1 MNVKPLRFAAM
12 LLAGMLA
19 AVACNTSASPSPSA
33 SQDAPATPGTSASA
47 APTEAPPPAQVEQ
60 VTVALADTDFTLTA
74 NDWNYGYPGIEL
86 VKLQYDT
93 LVTRD
98 TSNNAQ
104 PLLATDWESNA
115 EGTEWTFNL
124 REGVKWHDGTPFTAE
139 DVVHTIQYHNDV
151 VKQAVI
157 FTMVRG
163 WTAEVVD
170 PLTVKITT
178 PTPEPDIALKLNLVW
193 IQPKHVWDGVGAG
206 LDPAEAEV
214 AYRAVTDHTG
224 TGPYKMEAVDRDAF
238 YTLVANDDYFLGAP
252 SVKKIQLVIIKDPTA
267 RLAALRSGEVD
278 AVASSIPPES
288 RGDLEQQANLSLLQG
303 PAFGVTNLMINNTR
317 APFDDPVV
325 RRALGLAIDPQELID
340 VAMLGEAVIG
350 NQGYIHPSLPSAV
363 AGLTLKQDFAEAN
376 RILEEAGYLDS
387 DGDGVRE
394 QPNGKAMSFDL
405 GAVSTATVNI
415 RAADLIGEWTEQIGI
430 EIKTQSIESN
440 AFFEKVWPSFD
451 RTSGGIGDYDL
462 GMMVWSAAVMNVPAS
477 ALDQLYHSDPII
489 GRLNIQ
495 WSDNPAIDALL
506 DELRATLD
514 PAAREALI
522 GEIQMKVAEEM
533 PFAVLWYPAETFA
546 FDQEVYDGW
555 RFLNGTGIINKLSFL
570 PQVFP

>member
-12 LLAGMLA
+12 LLAGMLVVA
-19 AVACNTSASPSPSA
+19 ACNTSASPSPSA
-33 SQDAPATPGTSASA
+33 SQDAPATPATSGSAS
-47 APTEAPPPAQVEQ
+47 PTEAPPPAQVEQ

-178 PTPEPDIALKLNLVW
+178 PAPEPDIALKLNLVW

-206 LDPAEAEV
+206 LDPVEAEV

-252 SVKKIQLVIIKDPTA
+252 SVKKIQFVIIKDPTA

-514 PAAREALI
+514 PAAREALL
-522 GEIQMKVAEEM
+522 GEIQMKVAEEL

>member
-1 MNVKPLRFAAM
+1 M

-376 RILEEAGYLDS
+376 RILEEAGYLNS

>member
-1 MNVKPLRFAAM
+1 M
-12 LLAGMLA
+12 LLAGMLV

-33 SQDAPATPGTSASA
+33 SQDTPATPGTSASA
-47 APTEAPPPAQVEQ
+47 APTDAPPPAQVEQ

-178 PTPEPDIALKLNLVW
+178 PAPEPDIALKLNLVW

-206 LDPAEAEV
+206 LDPVEAEV

-252 SVKKIQLVIIKDPTA
+252 SVKKIQFVIIKDPTA

-514 PAAREALI
+514 PAAREALL
-522 GEIQMKVAEEM
+522 GEIQMKVAEEL